1 MRNNTNEPVG
11 ELALRIEADESTIS
25 NGSDAL
31 RGWLLAQM
39 ETAARMTSGAR
50 ARGPVKTASVL
61 NLDIKGLPEAW
72 DVICVYAHIS
82 RVGRTSITVAV
93 SVYALRSFM
102 EIRVNMASADYVVVA
117 LDDRGLPR
125 MVSSRLK

>member
-11 ELALRIEADESTIS
+11 ELALRVEADESTIS

-39 ETAARMTSGAR
+39 EIAARMTSSAR
-50 ARGPVKTASVL
+50 ARGSVKTASVL

-102 EIRVNMASADYVVVA
+102 EIRVHMASADYVLVA

-125 MVSSRLK
+125 MVSGKLR